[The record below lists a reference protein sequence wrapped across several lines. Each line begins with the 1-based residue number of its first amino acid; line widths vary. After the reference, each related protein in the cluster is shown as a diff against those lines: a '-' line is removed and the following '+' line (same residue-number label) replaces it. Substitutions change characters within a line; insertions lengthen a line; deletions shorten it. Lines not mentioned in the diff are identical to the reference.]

1 MQARL
6 LSAIMF
12 VGLSIVGC
20 QHARLPVPA
29 NIDAE
34 RLPVTGRQG
43 SKIAETIQ
51 FGSFQVTAVD
61 RSWVRGPD
69 RVLFETLERRRRRQS
84 YSYDVREYGGTTWH
98 SDCKV
103 SLIQKSVKTDLVD
116 IIRIDDS
123 DLSCTIVAEDADETH
138 WMLTLSSKEAAPFSG
153 TLESDSISVQV
164 FGTNKVE
171 RGLPLEETTGYE
183 IFLPNG
189 ETAFVDILGN
199 GVVWLPEIEGSLRA
213 AVGATIA
220 GLLLYEDLRGHLPET
235 S

>member
-1 MQARL
+1 MIVA
-6 LSAIMF
+6 
-12 VGLSIVGC
+12 LSIVGC

-51 FGSFQVTAVD
+51 FGSFQVTTVD

-98 SDCKV
+98 TDCKV
-103 SLIQKSVKTDLVD
+103 SLRQKAVKTDLVD

-123 DLSCTIVAEDADETH
+123 DLSCTIVAEDAAESP
-138 WMLTLSSKEAAPFSG
+138 WMLNLSSTKAAPFSG
-153 TLESDSISVQV
+153 TLESDSISIQI